1 MKTYGTV
8 QFDRAAKTWMI
19 HTTPDVATRAKR
31 IFPRIPQG
39 AQSPLP
45 LADNAR
51 NGEELRWFLQRFPH
65 EMDEMDRAHLAARAD
80 AVIEQASIVDRILA
94 EGYKPGE
101 FKLLKPLRPYQA
113 IPVEICLRTGAI
125 LCADDTGLGKT
136 VEGLGLLSDPRARP
150 GLIVCPTH
158 LPSQW
163 EAKVREFLGDGLLVH
178 LLDKGKPY
186 DLVERCGRIPDIV
199 ITNFN
204 KLTGWAGTLA
214 EFVSAVVVDEAHR
227 FRHPDTQRYEAWLH
241 LRDRAR
247 FRMFLSATPIIN
259 YGDEVHSVLE
269 AMQEDSLGTRSEF
282 LREYCAGSSG
292 SRKAKVDDP
301 AALNAELRRRGLM
314 VRRSRKDVNRELP
327 PVNTIVHV
335 LDVSDGSALAE
346 QESSIAALAEV
357 LMAEGGRG
365 IDKMQAARDLDL
377 KLRQS
382 TGIDKAPF
390 AAKFIRMLCAEGQ
403 KVLAFA
409 WHRSVYDILLE
420 ALGPGQK
427 DGEDDLPDLRPV
439 LYTGSE
445 KTAKQ
450 KDASRD
456 AFVHGDSQVMLVSL
470 RSGEGIDGLQDVCST
485 TVHVE
490 LDFSPQVM
498 KQNVDRVNRDG
509 QRNAVFAY
517 VLLAEEGSDPIIA
530 DILGVKAGQFDGI
543 FNASA
548 QAVEETPAIEVS
560 RMKHVAAKY
569 LEQKKVRKAAEEA
582 APKLAPLPDLRP
594 VVKPAPVV
602 QKPPPPPARPAP
614 DRWITLRGSQI
625 DANVEAMITKAGIGV
640 SLDTLRLLRTGKY
653 KAEVGFAGKQIVA
666 FKLERI

>member
-1 MKTYGTV
+1 MRTYGTV
-8 QFDRAAKTWMI
+8 TLDRTAKTWVI
-19 HTTPDVATRAKR
+19 HTTPDVATRLKR

-51 NGEELRWFLQRFPH
+51 NGEELRWALQRFPH
-65 EMDEMDRAHLAARAD
+65 EMDETDRAHLDARAD
-80 AVIEQASIVDRILA
+80 AVIEQAAIVDRILA
-94 EGYKPGE
+94 EGYAPRE
-101 FKLLKPLRPYQA
+101 FPLLKPLRPYQA

-163 EAKVREFLGDGLLVH
+163 AAKVREFLGDGLLVH
-178 LLDKGKPY
+178 CLDKGKPY

-269 AMQEDSLGTRSEF
+269 AMQEDSLGTRPEF

-314 VRRSRKDVNRELP
+314 VRRSRKDVDRELP

-346 QESSIAALAEV
+346 QEASIAALAEV

-365 IDKMQAARDLDL
+365 FDKMQAGRDLDL

-427 DGEDDLPDLRPV
+427 DGEDELPDLHPV

-445 KTAKQ
+445 SAKQ

-456 AFVHGDSQVMLVSL
+456 AFVLGNSQVMLVSL

-490 LDFSPQVM
+490 LDYSPQIM

-548 QAVEETPAIEVS
+548 QAVEETPTMEVS
-560 RMKHVAAKY
+560 RMKHVAATY
-569 LEQKKVRKAAEEA
+569 LAQKKARKAAADA

-594 VVKPAPVV
+594 VVKPAPVA
-602 QKPPPPPARPAP
+602 QKAPAPPARPAP
-614 DRWITLRGSQI
+614 DKWVILKGSQI
-625 DANVEAMITKAGIGV
+625 DAKVEAMITGAQIGV
-640 SLDTLRLLRTGKY
+640 TVDTLRLLRGGTHR
-653 KAEVGFAGKQIVA
+653 ANVGFAGDRIVA